1 MILNEATG
9 MISMQAELTNLRKQ
23 YEIAD
28 KSIIPALQRNY
39 DTSIIAWQNNNGD
52 LFVVLDAW
60 EALNMAQIEKL
71 DKLQAIL
78 STQVAIENN

>member
-9 MISMQAELTNLRKQ
+9 MISGMQAELTNLRKQ

-39 DTSIIAWQNNNGD
+39 DTSIIAGKIIMEICLWY
-52 LFVVLDAW
+52 
-60 EALNMAQIEKL
+60 
-71 DKLQAIL
+71 
-78 STQVAIENN
+78 

>member
-9 MISMQAELTNLRKQ
+9 MICMQAELTNLRKQ

-39 DTSIIAWQNNNGD
+39 DT
-52 LFVVLDAW
+52 L
-60 EALNMAQIEKL
+60 
-71 DKLQAIL
+71 
-78 STQVAIENN
+78 